1 MLLGGTE
8 EDAGLEARDIRLS
21 MDGQTLRNTG
31 ELSKFPI
38 SHQPGDIVNVMLL
51 RESDKLIASIILVEQ
66 ASGGEPRPIR

>member
-31 ELSKFPI
+31 ELSKFLI